1 MFMAMHEMQRHV
13 VVYIVSVWQNKQ
25 AKSEE
30 FSVCALSDQDT
41 WKQKKTGFEAWV
53 NQSIR
58 PSGSAGL
65 TGRSRDNF
73 WKLQG
78 CSL

>member
-41 WKQKKTGFEAWV
+41 WKQKKNRV
-53 NQSIR
+53 
-58 PSGSAGL
+58 
-65 TGRSRDNF
+65 
-73 WKLQG
+73 
-78 CSL
+78 